1 MLSVLKTIKNN
12 DLFKQ
17 REVIGVAVSGGSDS
31 MSLLHFLNENKE
43 KLDIELLAITV
54 DHKMRSKSASEV
66 QFVKDYCKEHKI
78 KFNKFEVDVLS
89 LVEDEK
95 LSVEEAARK
104 ARYGVFDA
112 LIKKNIVNKICL
124 AHHMSDQAETVL
136 LNLFRGAG
144 LTGAKGM
151 EIVRDNYIRPML
163 NTTKLE
169 IENYIKT
176 NKIPFITDESNE
188 DNEFSRNYLRNE
200 IIPLIKARFSGAEKN
215 LANFASIAKADDDY
229 ITNLMNIDAIIKEDY
244 LVKIPVSYFHYSEPI
259 INRML
264 RHCFEY
270 LNASK
275 DVEKKHIEIIK
286 AMVKDAVNNIKIN
299 LPNKINV
306 HKEYDYITIIS
317 KEKKYDFEEQ
327 KFQSGVIQVKNYGT
341 ISIKRTYDIDESLK
355 DLDAH
360 VVDFKKVPT
369 TAIWRK
375 RREGDLF
382 TKFGGGTKK
391 LKDYLIDKKLPKRV
405 RDATPVLADGSQVLI
420 VAGLDISEQVKVD
433 VNTKSAYIINY
444 SFKQK

>member
-1 MLSVLKTIKNN
+1 MLSVLKTIKSNE
-12 DLFKQ
+12 LFKE
-17 REVIGVAVSGGSDS
+17 REIIGVAVSGGADS

-43 KLDIELLAITV
+43 RFDIELVAITV
-54 DHKMRSKSASEV
+54 DHKMRSKSSSEV
-66 QFVKDYCKEHKI
+66 QFVKDYCKQNKI
-78 KFNKFEVDVLS
+78 KFNKFEVDVLA
-89 LVEDEK
+89 LVEEEK
-95 LSVEEAARK
+95 LSKEEAARK

-112 LIKKNIVNKICL
+112 LIKKGIVNKICL
-124 AHHMSDQAETVL
+124 AHHMSDQSETVL

-151 EIVRDNYIRPML
+151 EVKRENYIRPML

-176 NKIPFITDESNE
+176 NNIPFVVDESNN

-200 IIPLIKARFSGAEKN
+200 IMPLLKARFNGLENN
-215 LANFASIAKADDDY
+215 LANFAKIAKADDDY
-229 ITNLMNIDAIIKEDY
+229 ITNLMNIDAVIKEDY
-244 LVKIPVSYFHYSEPI
+244 MVRIPVSYFQYPEPMV
-259 INRML
+259 NRML

-275 DVEKKHIEIIK
+275 DVERKHIEIIK
-286 AMVKDAVNNIKIN
+286 GMVKDAVNGIKLN

-327 KFQSGVIQVKNYGT
+327 KFQSGTIKVKNYGT
-341 ISIKRTYDIDESLK
+341 ISIKRTYDIDENLK
-355 DLDAH
+355 ELNAH

-375 RREGDLF
+375 RKEGDLF

-391 LKDYLIDKKLPKRV
+391 LKDYLIDKKVPKRI
-405 RDATPVLADGSQVLI
+405 RDATPVLSEGNQVLV

-433 VNTKSAYIINY
+433 VNTKSAYIITY
-444 SFKQK
+444 DLKQK